1 MIPDW
6 PVILRAVAQHLT
18 QLPVPDAHTGYELAM
33 VASLLRLAATD
44 YDDAAAIRAA
54 ELAQVNGLLARGG
67 VDRRAR
73 RPRRGVAGADRPARH
88 VGGAR
93 RRRRLHAIVDDIWRL
108 IRDRVERRGEMLLRS

>member
-6 PVILRAVAQHLT
+6 PVILRAAALHLT

-54 ELAQVNGLLARGG
+54 ELGRVNGLLARGD
-67 VDRRAR
+67 VTAEADLDAAWRALIDVHATLEER
-73 RPRRGVAGADRPARH
+73 DDTEAA
-88 VGGAR
+88 
-93 RRRRLHAIVDDIWRL
+93 AIVDDIWRL
-108 IRDRVERRGEMLLRS
+108 IRDRVEQRGEMLMRS